1 MMSDIFNQTLK
12 KHAKSFYFAGLL
24 LDKQTLHDAS
34 VLYAFCRQLDDAA
47 DIEDMSEKSVK
58 LQQLI
63 TDYRADKSQNEIN
76 TAFKELKK
84 KYQLNNQFIDDLI
97 LGVSSDLQ
105 FKQPK
110 DLKELIY
117 YSYQV
122 AGTVGGLMARILG
135 ATNEKAWRFAI
146 DLGIAMQLTNISRD
160 IKEDALNHRIYLP
173 QDKLG
178 FDIDA
183 TTILNPENETKVY
196 NVTKDI
202 LNIADKYYQSGFSGI
217 YYIPKKNK
225 FSILIAGILYQSIGN
240 KVLNHH
246 EKFLK
251 QRVYLTLFEKIVILI
266 KEYFKQTNTLN
277 QVEPHHQTQTLHQPY
292 LNL

>member
-1 MMSDIFNQTLK
+1 MNDIFHQTLK
-12 KHAKSFYFAGLL
+12 KYAKSFYFAGLL

-47 DIEDMSEKSVK
+47 DIEDMSEKSAK

-63 TDYRADKSQNEIN
+63 TDYRTDHSQNEIN
-76 TAFKELKK
+76 IAFKELKK
-84 KYQLNNQFIDDLI
+84 QYQLNSQFIDDLI

-110 DLKELIY
+110 DLKELIF

-135 ATNEKAWRFAI
+135 ATNAKAWRFAI
-146 DLGIAMQLTNISRD
+146 DLGIGMQLTNISRD
-160 IKEDALNHRIYLP
+160 IKEDALNKRIYLP
-173 QDKLG
+173 QDQLG
-178 FDIDA
+178 SDVDA
-183 TTILNPENETKVY
+183 TTILNPENKTKVY
-196 NVTKDI
+196 NVTKEI
-202 LNIADKYYQSGFSGI
+202 LTTADKYYQSGFSGI

-240 KVLNHH
+240 KVLNNN

-251 QRVYLTLFEKIVILI
+251 QRVYLTVFDKIIILI
-266 KEYFKQTNTLN
+266 KEYLKQTKTLN
-277 QVEPHHQTQTLHQPY
+277 QAAPNHQTLMLHQPY

>member
-1 MMSDIFNQTLK
+1 MSDIFHQTLK

-63 TDYRADKSQNEIN
+63 TDYRTDHSQNEIN
-76 TAFKELKK
+76 IAFKELKK
-84 KYQLNNQFIDDLI
+84 QYQLNNRFIDDLI
-97 LGVSSDLQ
+97 LGVSSDIQ

-110 DLKELIY
+110 DLKELIF

-146 DLGIAMQLTNISRD
+146 DLGIGMQLTNISRD
-160 IKEDALNHRIYLP
+160 IKEDALNNRIYLP
-173 QDKLG
+173 QDQLG
-178 FDIDA
+178 SDIDA
-183 TTILNPENETKVY
+183 TTILNPEHKTKVY
-196 NVTKDI
+196 HVTKEI
-202 LNIADKYYQSGFSGI
+202 LHIADKYYQSGFSGI

-225 FSILIAGILYQSIGN
+225 FSILIAGMLYQSIGN
-240 KVLNHH
+240 KVLNNN

-251 QRVYLTLFEKIVILI
+251 QRVYLTLFEKIIILI
-266 KEYFKQTNTLN
+266 KEYLTQTKTLN
-277 QVEPHHQTQTLHQPY
+277 HAEPHHQTQMLHQPY

>member
-1 MMSDIFNQTLK
+1 MSDIFHQTLK

-63 TDYRADKSQNEIN
+63 TDYRTDHSQNEIN
-76 TAFKELKK
+76 IAFKELKK
-84 KYQLNNQFIDDLI
+84 QYQLNNRFIDDLI

-110 DLKELIY
+110 DLKELIF

-135 ATNEKAWRFAI
+135 ATNEKVWRFAI
-146 DLGIAMQLTNISRD
+146 DLGIGMQLTNISRD
-160 IKEDALNHRIYLP
+160 IKEDALNNRIYLP
-173 QDKLG
+173 QDQLG
-178 FDIDA
+178 SDIDA
-183 TTILNPENETKVY
+183 TTILNPEHKTKVY
-196 NVTKDI
+196 HVTKEI
-202 LNIADKYYQSGFSGI
+202 LNTADKYYQSGFSGI
-217 YYIPKKNK
+217 YYIPKKNQ
-225 FSILIAGILYQSIGN
+225 FSIFIAGMLYQSIGN
-240 KVLNHH
+240 KVLNNN

-251 QRVYLTLFEKIVILI
+251 QRVYLTLFEKIIILI
-266 KEYFKQTNTLN
+266 KEYLKQTKTLN

>member
-1 MMSDIFNQTLK
+1 MNDIFHQTLK
-12 KHAKSFYFAGLL
+12 KYAKSFYFAGLL

-63 TDYRADKSQNEIN
+63 TDYRTDHSQNEIN
-76 TAFKELKK
+76 IAFKTLKK
-84 KYQLNNQFIDDLI
+84 QYQLNNQFIDDLI
-97 LGVSSDLQ
+97 LGVSSDVQ

-110 DLKELIY
+110 DLKELIF

-146 DLGIAMQLTNISRD
+146 DLGIGMQLTNISRD
-160 IKEDALNHRIYLP
+160 VKEDALNNRIYLP
-173 QDKLG
+173 QDQLG
-178 FDIDA
+178 SDIDA
-183 TTILNPENETKVY
+183 TTILNPEHKTKVY
-196 NVTKDI
+196 NVTKEI
-202 LNIADKYYQSGFSGI
+202 LNTADKYYQSGFSGI

-240 KVLNHH
+240 KVLNNN

-251 QRVYLTLFEKIVILI
+251 QRVYLTLFEKIIILI
-266 KEYFKQTNTLN
+266 KEYLKQTKTLN
-277 QVEPHHQTQTLHQPY
+277 QVEPHHQTQMLHQPY

>member
-1 MMSDIFNQTLK
+1 MSDIFHQTLK

-63 TDYRADKSQNEIN
+63 TDYRTDHSQNEIN
-76 TAFKELKK
+76 IAFKALKK
-84 KYQLNNQFIDDLI
+84 QYQLNSQFIDDLI

-110 DLKELIY
+110 DLKELIS

-146 DLGIAMQLTNISRD
+146 DLGIGMQLTNISRD
-160 IKEDALNHRIYLP
+160 VKEDALNNRIYLP
-173 QDKLG
+173 QDQLG
-178 FDIDA
+178 SDIDA
-183 TTILNPENETKVY
+183 TTILNPEHKTKVY
-196 NVTKDI
+196 HVTKEI
-202 LNIADKYYQSGFSGI
+202 LTIADKYYQSGFSGI

-225 FSILIAGILYQSIGN
+225 FSIFIAGMLYQSIGS
-240 KVLNHH
+240 KVLNNN

-251 QRVYLTLFEKIVILI
+251 QRVYLTLFEKIIILI
-266 KEYFKQTNTLN
+266 KEYLKQTKTLN
-277 QVEPHHQTQTLHQPY
+277 QAEPHHQTQMLHQPY
-292 LNL
+292 LRL

>member
-1 MMSDIFNQTLK
+1 MSDIFHQTLK

-24 LDKQTLHDAS
+24 LDKQTLHNAS

-63 TDYRADKSQNEIN
+63 TDYRTDHSQNEIN
-76 TAFKELKK
+76 IAFKELKK
-84 KYQLNNQFIDDLI
+84 QYQLNNRFIDDLI
-97 LGVSSDLQ
+97 LGVSSDVQ

-110 DLKELIY
+110 DLKELIF

-146 DLGIAMQLTNISRD
+146 DLGIGMQLTNISRD
-160 IKEDALNHRIYLP
+160 IKEDALNNRIYLP
-173 QDKLG
+173 QDQLG
-178 FDIDA
+178 SDIDA
-183 TTILNPENETKVY
+183 TTILNPEHKTKVY
-196 NVTKDI
+196 HVTKEI
-202 LNIADKYYQSGFSGI
+202 LHIADKYYQSGFSGI

-225 FSILIAGILYQSIGN
+225 FSILIAGMLYQSIGN
-240 KVLNHH
+240 KVLNNN

-251 QRVYLTLFEKIVILI
+251 QRVYLTLFEKIIILI
-266 KEYFKQTNTLN
+266 KEYLKQTKTLN
-277 QVEPHHQTQTLHQPY
+277 QAEPHHLTQMLHQPY

>member
-1 MMSDIFNQTLK
+1 MSDIFHQTLK

-63 TDYRADKSQNEIN
+63 TDYRTDHSQNEIN
-76 TAFKELKK
+76 IAFKELKK
-84 KYQLNNQFIDDLI
+84 QYQLNNQFIDDLI

-110 DLKELIY
+110 DLKELIF

-146 DLGIAMQLTNISRD
+146 DLGIGMQLTNISRD
-160 IKEDALNHRIYLP
+160 IKEDALNNRIYLP
-173 QDKLG
+173 QNQLG
-178 FDIDA
+178 SDIDA
-183 TTILNPENETKVY
+183 TTILNPENKTKVY
-196 NVTKDI
+196 HVTKEI
-202 LNIADKYYQSGFSGI
+202 LTTADKYYQSGFSGI

-225 FSILIAGILYQSIGN
+225 FSILIAGMLYQSIGN
-240 KVLNHH
+240 KVLNNN

-251 QRVYLTLFEKIVILI
+251 QRVYLTLFEKIIILI
-266 KEYFKQTNTLN
+266 KEYLTQTKTLN
-277 QVEPHHQTQTLHQPY
+277 QVEPHHQTQMLHQPY

>member
-1 MMSDIFNQTLK
+1 MSDIFHQTLK

-63 TDYRADKSQNEIN
+63 TDYKTDHSQNEIN
-76 TAFKELKK
+76 IAFKKIKK
-84 KYQLNNQFIDDLI
+84 QYQLNNQFIDDLI

-110 DLKELIY
+110 DLKELVF

-146 DLGIAMQLTNISRD
+146 DLGIGMQLTNISRD
-160 IKEDALNHRIYLP
+160 IKEDALNNRIYLP
-173 QDKLG
+173 QNQLG
-178 FDIDA
+178 SDIDA
-183 TTILNPENETKVY
+183 TTILNPEHKTKVY
-196 NVTKDI
+196 HVTKEI
-202 LNIADKYYQSGFSGI
+202 LTTADKYYQSGFNGI

-225 FSILIAGILYQSIGN
+225 FSILIAGMLYQSIGS
-240 KVLNHH
+240 KVLNNN

-251 QRVYLTLFEKIVILI
+251 QRVYLTLFEKIMILI
-266 KEYFKQTNTLN
+266 KEYLKQTKTLN
-277 QVEPHHQTQTLHQPY
+277 QAEPHHQTQMLHQPY

>member
-1 MMSDIFNQTLK
+1 MSDIFHQTLK

-24 LDKQTLHDAS
+24 LDKQTLHNAS

-63 TDYRADKSQNEIN
+63 TDYRTDHSQNEIN
-76 TAFKELKK
+76 IAFKTLKK
-84 KYQLNNQFIDDLI
+84 QYQLNNQFVDDLI

-110 DLKELIY
+110 DLKELIF

-146 DLGIAMQLTNISRD
+146 DLGIGMQLTNISRD
-160 IKEDALNHRIYLP
+160 IKEDALNNRIYLP
-173 QDKLG
+173 QDHLG
-178 FDIDA
+178 SDIDA
-183 TTILNPENETKVY
+183 TNILNPKHKTKVY
-196 NVTKDI
+196 HVTKEI
-202 LNIADKYYQSGFSGI
+202 LTIADKYYQSGFSGI

-225 FSILIAGILYQSIGN
+225 FSIFIAGMLYQSIGS
-240 KVLNHH
+240 KVLNNN
-246 EKFLK
+246 EKFLE
-251 QRVYLTLFEKIVILI
+251 QRVYLTLFEKIMILI
-266 KEYFKQTNTLN
+266 KEYLTQAKTLN
-277 QVEPHHQTQTLHQPY
+277 QAEPHHQTQMLHQPY

>member
-1 MMSDIFNQTLK
+1 MSDIFHQTLK

-63 TDYRADKSQNEIN
+63 TDYRTDHSQNEIN
-76 TAFKELKK
+76 IAFKELKK
-84 KYQLNNQFIDDLI
+84 QYQLNNRFIDDLI
-97 LGVSSDLQ
+97 LGVSSDIQ

-110 DLKELIY
+110 DLKELIF

-146 DLGIAMQLTNISRD
+146 DLGIGMQLTNISRD
-160 IKEDALNHRIYLP
+160 VKEDALNNRIYLP
-173 QDKLG
+173 QDQLG
-178 FDIDA
+178 SDIDA
-183 TTILNPENETKVY
+183 TTILNPEHKTKVY
-196 NVTKDI
+196 HVTKEI
-202 LNIADKYYQSGFSGI
+202 LNTADKYYQSGFSGI

-225 FSILIAGILYQSIGN
+225 FSILIAGMLYQSIGN
-240 KVLNHH
+240 KVLNNN

-251 QRVYLTLFEKIVILI
+251 QRVYLTLFEKIIILI
-266 KEYFKQTNTLN
+266 KEYLKQTKTLN
-277 QVEPHHQTQTLHQPY
+277 QVEPHHQTQMLHQPY

>member
-1 MMSDIFNQTLK
+1 MSDIFHQTLK

-63 TDYRADKSQNEIN
+63 TDYRTDHSQNEIN
-76 TAFKELKK
+76 IAFKALKK
-84 KYQLNNQFIDDLI
+84 QYQLNSQFVDDLI

-110 DLKELIY
+110 DLKELIF

-146 DLGIAMQLTNISRD
+146 DLGIGMQLTNISRD
-160 IKEDALNHRIYLP
+160 IKEDALNNRIYLP
-173 QDKLG
+173 QDQLG
-178 FDIDA
+178 SDIDA
-183 TTILNPENETKVY
+183 TTILNSEHKTKVY
-196 NVTKDI
+196 HVTKEI
-202 LNIADKYYQSGFSGI
+202 LNTADKYYQSGFSGI

-225 FSILIAGILYQSIGN
+225 FSIFIAGMLYQSIGS
-240 KVLNHH
+240 KVLNNN

-251 QRVYLTLFEKIVILI
+251 QRVYLTLFEKIIILI
-266 KEYFKQTNTLN
+266 KEYLKQTKTLN
-277 QVEPHHQTQTLHQPY
+277 QVEPHHQTQMLHQPY
-292 LNL
+292 LRL

>member
-63 TDYRADKSQNEIN
+63 TDYRAEKSQNEIN

-173 QDKLG
+173 QNQLG
-178 FDIDA
+178 SDIDA
-183 TTILNPENETKVY
+183 TNIFNPENESKVY

-202 LNIADKYYQSGFSGI
+202 LDMADKYYQSGFSGI

-240 KVLNHH
+240 KVLSHH
-246 EKFLK
+246 DKFLK

-266 KEYFKQTNTLN
+266 KEHFKKTNTLN

>member
-1 MMSDIFNQTLK
+1 MNDIFHQTLK
-12 KHAKSFYFAGLL
+12 KYAKSFYFAGLL

-63 TDYRADKSQNEIN
+63 TDYRTDHSQNEIN
-76 TAFKELKK
+76 IAFKALKK
-84 KYQLNNQFIDDLI
+84 QYQLNSQFIDDLI

-110 DLKELIY
+110 DLKELIF

-135 ATNEKAWRFAI
+135 ATNAKAWRFAI
-146 DLGIAMQLTNISRD
+146 DLGIGMQLTNISRD
-160 IKEDALNHRIYLP
+160 IKEDALNKRIYLP
-173 QDKLG
+173 QDQLG
-178 FDIDA
+178 SDVDA
-183 TTILNPENETKVY
+183 TTILNPENKTKVY
-196 NVTKDI
+196 NVTKEI
-202 LNIADKYYQSGFSGI
+202 LTTADKYYQSGFSGI

-240 KVLNHH
+240 KVLNNN

-251 QRVYLTLFEKIVILI
+251 QRVYLTLFDKIIILI
-266 KEYFKQTNTLN
+266 KEYLKQTKTLN
-277 QVEPHHQTQTLHQPY
+277 QAAPNHQTLMLHQPY

>member
-1 MMSDIFNQTLK
+1 MSDIFHQTLK

-63 TDYRADKSQNEIN
+63 TDYRTDHSQNEIN
-76 TAFKELKK
+76 IAFKKIKK
-84 KYQLNNQFIDDLI
+84 QYQLNNQFIDDLI

-110 DLKELIY
+110 DLKELVF

-146 DLGIAMQLTNISRD
+146 DLGIGMQLTNISRD
-160 IKEDALNHRIYLP
+160 IKEDALNNRIYLP
-173 QDKLG
+173 QNQLG
-178 FDIDA
+178 SDIDA
-183 TTILNPENETKVY
+183 TTILNPEHKAKVY
-196 NVTKDI
+196 HVTKEI
-202 LNIADKYYQSGFSGI
+202 LTTADKYYQSGFNGI

-225 FSILIAGILYQSIGN
+225 FSILIAGMLYQSIGN
-240 KVLNHH
+240 KVLNNNQ
-246 EKFLK
+246 KFLK
-251 QRVYLTLFEKIVILI
+251 QRVYLTVFEKIMILI
-266 KEYFKQTNTLN
+266 KEYLKQTKTLN
-277 QVEPHHQTQTLHQPY
+277 QAEPHHQTQMLHQPY

>member
-1 MMSDIFNQTLK
+1 MSDIFHQKLK

-63 TDYRADKSQNEIN
+63 TDYRTDHSQNEIN
-76 TAFKELKK
+76 IAFKELKK
-84 KYQLNNQFIDDLI
+84 QYQLNNRFIDDLI
-97 LGVSSDLQ
+97 LGVSSDIQ

-110 DLKELIY
+110 DLKELIF

-146 DLGIAMQLTNISRD
+146 DLGIGMQLTNISRD
-160 IKEDALNHRIYLP
+160 IKEDALNNRIYLP
-173 QDKLG
+173 QDQLG
-178 FDIDA
+178 SDIDA
-183 TTILNPENETKVY
+183 TTILNPEHKTKVY
-196 NVTKDI
+196 HVTKEI
-202 LNIADKYYQSGFSGI
+202 LNTADKYYQSGFSGI

-225 FSILIAGILYQSIGN
+225 FSILIAGMLYQSIGN
-240 KVLNHH
+240 KVLNNN

-251 QRVYLTLFEKIVILI
+251 QRVYLTLFEKIIILI
-266 KEYFKQTNTLN
+266 KEYLKQTKTLN
-277 QVEPHHQTQTLHQPY
+277 QAEPHHQTQMLHQPY

>member
-1 MMSDIFNQTLK
+1 MSDIFHQTLK

-63 TDYRADKSQNEIN
+63 TDYRTDHSQNEIN
-76 TAFKELKK
+76 IAFKELKK
-84 KYQLNNQFIDDLI
+84 QYQLNNRFIDDLI
-97 LGVSSDLQ
+97 LGVSSDIQ

-110 DLKELIY
+110 DLKELIF

-146 DLGIAMQLTNISRD
+146 DLGIGMQLTNISRD
-160 IKEDALNHRIYLP
+160 IKEDALNNRIYLP
-173 QDKLG
+173 QDQLG
-178 FDIDA
+178 SDIDA
-183 TTILNPENETKVY
+183 TTILNPEHKTKVY
-196 NVTKDI
+196 HVTKEV
-202 LNIADKYYQSGFSGI
+202 LTTADKYYQSGFSGI

-225 FSILIAGILYQSIGN
+225 FSILIAGMLYQSIGN
-240 KVLNHH
+240 KVLNNNQ
-246 EKFLK
+246 KFLK
-251 QRVYLTLFEKIVILI
+251 QRVYLTMFEKIIILI
-266 KEYFKQTNTLN
+266 KEYLKQTKTLN
-277 QVEPHHQTQTLHQPY
+277 QAEPHHQTQMLHQPY

>member
-1 MMSDIFNQTLK
+1 MSDIFHQTLK

-63 TDYRADKSQNEIN
+63 TDYRTDHSQNEIN
-76 TAFKELKK
+76 IAFKELKK
-84 KYQLNNQFIDDLI
+84 KYQLKNQFIDDLI

-110 DLKELIY
+110 NLKELIF

-122 AGTVGGLMARILG
+122 AGTVGGLMAKILG

-146 DLGIAMQLTNISRD
+146 DLGIGMQLTNISRD
-160 IKEDALNHRIYLP
+160 VKEDALNNRIYLP
-173 QDKLG
+173 QDQLG
-178 FDIDA
+178 SDIDA
-183 TTILNPENETKVY
+183 TTILNPEHKTKVY
-196 NVTKDI
+196 HVTKEI
-202 LNIADKYYQSGFSGI
+202 LTTADKYYQSGFNGI

-225 FSILIAGILYQSIGN
+225 FSILIAGMLYQSIGN
-240 KVLNHH
+240 KVLNNN

-251 QRVYLTLFEKIVILI
+251 QRVYLTLFEKIIILI
-266 KEYFKQTNTLN
+266 KEYLKQTKTLN
-277 QVEPHHQTQTLHQPY
+277 QAEPHHQTQMLHQPY

>member
-1 MMSDIFNQTLK
+1 MSDIFHQTLK

-63 TDYRADKSQNEIN
+63 TDYRTDHSQNEIN
-76 TAFKELKK
+76 IAFKALKK
-84 KYQLNNQFIDDLI
+84 QYQLNNQFTDDLI
-97 LGVSSDLQ
+97 LGVSSDVQ

-110 DLKELIY
+110 DLKELIF

-146 DLGIAMQLTNISRD
+146 DLGIGMQLTNISRD
-160 IKEDALNHRIYLP
+160 IKEDALNNRIYLP
-173 QDKLG
+173 QDHLG
-178 FDIDA
+178 SDIDA
-183 TTILNPENETKVY
+183 TTILNPEHKTKVY
-196 NVTKDI
+196 HVTKEI
-202 LNIADKYYQSGFSGI
+202 LNTADKYYQSGFSGI

-225 FSILIAGILYQSIGN
+225 FSILIAGMLYQSIGS
-240 KVLNHH
+240 KVLNNN

-251 QRVYLTLFEKIVILI
+251 QRVYLTLFEKIIILI
-266 KEYFKQTNTLN
+266 KEYLKQTKTLN
-277 QVEPHHQTQTLHQPY
+277 QVEPHHQTQMLHQPY

>member
-1 MMSDIFNQTLK
+1 MSDIFHQTLK

-47 DIEDMSEKSVK
+47 DIEDMSEKSAK

-63 TDYRADKSQNEIN
+63 TDYRTDHSQNEIN
-76 TAFKELKK
+76 IAFKELKK
-84 KYQLNNQFIDDLI
+84 QYQLNSQFIDDLI

-110 DLKELIY
+110 DLKELIF

-146 DLGIAMQLTNISRD
+146 DLGIGMQLTNISRD
-160 IKEDALNHRIYLP
+160 IKEDALNKRIYLP
-173 QDKLG
+173 QDQLG
-178 FDIDA
+178 SDVDA
-183 TTILNPENETKVY
+183 TTILNPENKTKVY
-196 NVTKDI
+196 NVTKEI
-202 LNIADKYYQSGFSGI
+202 LTTADKYYQSGFSGI

-240 KVLNHH
+240 KVLNNN

-251 QRVYLTLFEKIVILI
+251 QRVYLTLFDKIIILI
-266 KEYFKQTNTLN
+266 KEYLKQTKTLN
-277 QVEPHHQTQTLHQPY
+277 QAAPNHQTLMLHQPY

>member
-1 MMSDIFNQTLK
+1 MSDIFHQTLK

-63 TDYRADKSQNEIN
+63 TDYRTDHSQNEIN
-76 TAFKELKK
+76 IAFKALKK
-84 KYQLNNQFIDDLI
+84 QYQLNSQFIDDLI

-110 DLKELIY
+110 DLKELIF

-146 DLGIAMQLTNISRD
+146 DLGIGMQLTNISRD
-160 IKEDALNHRIYLP
+160 IKEDALNNRIYLP
-173 QDKLG
+173 QDQLG
-178 FDIDA
+178 SDIDA
-183 TTILNPENETKVY
+183 TTILNPEHKTKVY
-196 NVTKDI
+196 HVTKEI
-202 LNIADKYYQSGFSGI
+202 LATADKYYQSGFSGI

-225 FSILIAGILYQSIGN
+225 FSILIAGMLYQSIGS
-240 KVLNHH
+240 KVLNNN

-251 QRVYLTLFEKIVILI
+251 QRVYLTLFEKIIILI
-266 KEYFKQTNTLN
+266 KEYLKQTKTLN
-277 QVEPHHQTQTLHQPY
+277 QVEPHHQTQMLHQPY

>member
-1 MMSDIFNQTLK
+1 MSDIFHQTLK

-24 LDKQTLHDAS
+24 LDKQTLYDAS

-63 TDYRADKSQNEIN
+63 TDYRTDHSQNEIN
-76 TAFKELKK
+76 IAFKALKK
-84 KYQLNNQFIDDLI
+84 QYQLNSQFVDDLI

-110 DLKELIY
+110 DLKELIF

-135 ATNEKAWRFAI
+135 ATNAKAWRFAI
-146 DLGIAMQLTNISRD
+146 DLGIGMQLTNISRD
-160 IKEDALNHRIYLP
+160 IKEDALNKRIYLP
-173 QDKLG
+173 QDQLG
-178 FDIDA
+178 SDVDA
-183 TTILNPENETKVY
+183 TTILNPENKTKVY
-196 NVTKDI
+196 NVTKEI
-202 LNIADKYYQSGFSGI
+202 LTTADKYYQSGFSGI

-240 KVLNHH
+240 KVLNNN

-251 QRVYLTLFEKIVILI
+251 QRVYLTLFDKIIILI
-266 KEYFKQTNTLN
+266 KEYLKQTKTLN
-277 QVEPHHQTQTLHQPY
+277 QAEPHHQTQMLHQPY
-292 LNL
+292 LRL

>member
-1 MMSDIFNQTLK
+1 MSDIFHQTLK

-24 LDKQTLHDAS
+24 LDKQTLYDAS

-58 LQQLI
+58 LQQLV
-63 TDYRADKSQNEIN
+63 TDYRTDHSQNEIN
-76 TAFKELKK
+76 IAFKELKK
-84 KYQLNNQFIDDLI
+84 QYQLNNRFIDDLI

-110 DLKELIY
+110 DLKELIF

-146 DLGIAMQLTNISRD
+146 DLGIGMQLTNISRD
-160 IKEDALNHRIYLP
+160 VKEDALNNRIYLP
-173 QDKLG
+173 QDQLG
-178 FDIDA
+178 SDIDA
-183 TTILNPENETKVY
+183 TTILNPEHKTKVY
-196 NVTKDI
+196 HVTKEI
-202 LNIADKYYQSGFSGI
+202 LNTADKYYQSGFSGI

-225 FSILIAGILYQSIGN
+225 FSIFIAGMLYQSIGS
-240 KVLNHH
+240 KVLNNN

-251 QRVYLTLFEKIVILI
+251 QRVYLTLFEKIIILI
-266 KEYFKQTNTLN
+266 KEYLKQTKTLN
-277 QVEPHHQTQTLHQPY
+277 QVEPHHQTQMLHQPY

>member
-1 MMSDIFNQTLK
+1 MSDIFHQTLK

-63 TDYRADKSQNEIN
+63 TDYRTDHSQNEIN
-76 TAFKELKK
+76 IAFKELKK
-84 KYQLNNQFIDDLI
+84 QYQLNNQFIDDLI

-110 DLKELIY
+110 DLKELIF

-146 DLGIAMQLTNISRD
+146 DLGIGMQLTNISRD
-160 IKEDALNHRIYLP
+160 VKEDALNNRIYLP
-173 QDKLG
+173 QDDLG
-178 FDIDA
+178 SDIDA
-183 TTILNPENETKVY
+183 TTILNPEHKTKVY
-196 NVTKDI
+196 HVTKEI
-202 LNIADKYYQSGFSGI
+202 LNTADKYYQSGFSGI

-225 FSILIAGILYQSIGN
+225 FSIFIAGMLYQSIGS
-240 KVLNHH
+240 KVLNNN

-251 QRVYLTLFEKIVILI
+251 QRVYLTLFEKIIILI
-266 KEYFKQTNTLN
+266 KEYLKQTKTLD
-277 QVEPHHQTQTLHQPY
+277 QAAPHHQTQKLHQPY

>member
-1 MMSDIFNQTLK
+1 MSDIFHQTLK

-63 TDYRADKSQNEIN
+63 TDYRTDHSQNEIN
-76 TAFKELKK
+76 IAFKTLKK
-84 KYQLNNQFIDDLI
+84 QYQLNNQFIDDLI
-97 LGVSSDLQ
+97 LGVSSDVQ

-110 DLKELIY
+110 DLKELIF

-146 DLGIAMQLTNISRD
+146 DLGIGMQLTNISRD
-160 IKEDALNHRIYLP
+160 IKEDALNNRIYLP
-173 QDKLG
+173 QDQLG
-178 FDIDA
+178 SDIDA
-183 TTILNPENETKVY
+183 TTILNSEHKTKVY
-196 NVTKDI
+196 HVTKEI
-202 LNIADKYYQSGFSGI
+202 LNTADKYYQSGFSGI

-225 FSILIAGILYQSIGN
+225 FSIFIAGMLYQSIGS
-240 KVLNHH
+240 KVLNNN

-251 QRVYLTLFEKIVILI
+251 QRVYLTLFEKIIILI
-266 KEYFKQTNTLN
+266 KEYLKQTKTLN
-277 QVEPHHQTQTLHQPY
+277 QVEPHHQTQMLHQPY
-292 LNL
+292 LRL

>member
-63 TDYRADKSQNEIN
+63 TDYRAEKSQNEIN

-97 LGVSSDLQ
+97 FGVSSDVE

-160 IKEDALNHRIYLP
+160 IKEDSLNHRIYLP

-178 FDIDA
+178 FDINA
-183 TTILNPENETKVY
+183 KTILNPENETKVY

-202 LNIADKYYQSGFSGI
+202 LDIADKYYQSGFSGI

-240 KVLNHH
+240 KVLSHH

-266 KEYFKQTNTLN
+266 KEYLKQIKTLN
-277 QVEPHHQTQTLHQPY
+277 QVEPNHQTQTLHQPY

>member
-1 MMSDIFNQTLK
+1 MNDIFHQTLK
-12 KHAKSFYFAGLL
+12 KYAKSFYFAGLL

-63 TDYRADKSQNEIN
+63 TDYRTDHSQNEIN
-76 TAFKELKK
+76 IAFKALKK
-84 KYQLNNQFIDDLI
+84 QYQLNSQFVDDLI

-110 DLKELIY
+110 DLKELIF

-135 ATNEKAWRFAI
+135 ATNAKAWRFAI
-146 DLGIAMQLTNISRD
+146 DLGIGMQLTNISRD
-160 IKEDALNHRIYLP
+160 IKEDALNKRIYLP
-173 QDKLG
+173 QDQLG
-178 FDIDA
+178 SDVDA
-183 TTILNPENETKVY
+183 TTILNPENKTKVY
-196 NVTKDI
+196 NVTKEI
-202 LNIADKYYQSGFSGI
+202 LTTADKYYQSGFSGI

-225 FSILIAGILYQSIGN
+225 FSILIAGMLYQSIGN
-240 KVLNHH
+240 KVLNNS

-251 QRVYLTLFEKIVILI
+251 QRVYLTVFDKIIILI
-266 KEYFKQTNTLN
+266 KEYLKQTKTLN
-277 QVEPHHQTQTLHQPY
+277 QAAPNHQTLMLHQPY

>member
-1 MMSDIFNQTLK
+1 MSDIFHQTLK

-63 TDYRADKSQNEIN
+63 TDYRTDHSQNEIN
-76 TAFKELKK
+76 IAFKALKK
-84 KYQLNNQFIDDLI
+84 QYQLNNQFIDDLI

-110 DLKELIY
+110 DLKELIF

-146 DLGIAMQLTNISRD
+146 DLGIGMQLTNISRD
-160 IKEDALNHRIYLP
+160 IKEDALNNRIYLP
-173 QDKLG
+173 QDQLG
-178 FDIDA
+178 SDIDA
-183 TTILNPENETKVY
+183 TTILNPEHKTKVY
-196 NVTKDI
+196 HVTKEI
-202 LNIADKYYQSGFSGI
+202 LITADKYYQSGFSGI

-225 FSILIAGILYQSIGN
+225 FSILIAGMLYQSIGN
-240 KVLNHH
+240 KVLNKN

-251 QRVYLTLFEKIVILI
+251 QRVYLTVFEKIIILI
-266 KEYFKQTNTLN
+266 NEYLKQTKTLN
-277 QVEPHHQTQTLHQPY
+277 QAEPHHQTQMLHQPY

>member
-1 MMSDIFNQTLK
+1 MSDIFHQTLK

-63 TDYRADKSQNEIN
+63 TDYRTDHSQNEIN
-76 TAFKELKK
+76 IAFKALKK
-84 KYQLNNQFIDDLI
+84 QYQLNSQFVDDLI

-110 DLKELIY
+110 DLKELIF

-135 ATNEKAWRFAI
+135 ATNAKAWRFAI
-146 DLGIAMQLTNISRD
+146 DLGIGMQLTNISRD
-160 IKEDALNHRIYLP
+160 IKEDALNKRIYLP
-173 QDKLG
+173 QDQLG
-178 FDIDA
+178 SDVDA
-183 TTILNPENETKVY
+183 TTILNPENKTKVY
-196 NVTKDI
+196 NVTKEI
-202 LNIADKYYQSGFSGI
+202 LTTADKYYQSGFSGI

-240 KVLNHH
+240 KVLNNN

-251 QRVYLTLFEKIVILI
+251 QRVYLTLFDKIIILI
-266 KEYFKQTNTLN
+266 KEYLKQTKTLN
-277 QVEPHHQTQTLHQPY
+277 QAAPNHQTLMLHQPY

>member
-1 MMSDIFNQTLK
+1 MSDIFHQTLK

-63 TDYRADKSQNEIN
+63 TDYRTDHSQNEIN
-76 TAFKELKK
+76 IAFKELKK
-84 KYQLNNQFIDDLI
+84 QYQLNNQFIDDLI

-110 DLKELIY
+110 DLKELIF

-146 DLGIAMQLTNISRD
+146 DLGIGMQLTNISRD
-160 IKEDALNHRIYLP
+160 IKEDALNNRIYLP
-173 QDKLG
+173 QDQLG
-178 FDIDA
+178 SDIDA
-183 TTILNPENETKVY
+183 TTILNPEHKTKVY
-196 NVTKDI
+196 HVTKEI
-202 LNIADKYYQSGFSGI
+202 LTTADKYYQSGFSGI

-225 FSILIAGILYQSIGN
+225 FSIFIAGMLYQSIGN
-240 KVLNHH
+240 KVLNNN

-251 QRVYLTLFEKIVILI
+251 QRVYLTLFEKIMILI
-266 KEYFKQTNTLN
+266 KEYLKQTKTLN
-277 QVEPHHQTQTLHQPY
+277 QAEPHHQTQMLHQPY

>member
-1 MMSDIFNQTLK
+1 MSDIFHQTLK

-63 TDYRADKSQNEIN
+63 TDYRTDHSQNEIN
-76 TAFKELKK
+76 IAFKALKK
-84 KYQLNNQFIDDLI
+84 QYQLNSQFVDDLI

-110 DLKELIY
+110 DLKELIF

-135 ATNEKAWRFAI
+135 ATNAKAWRFAI
-146 DLGIAMQLTNISRD
+146 HLGIGMQLTNISRD
-160 IKEDALNHRIYLP
+160 IKEDA
-173 QDKLG
+173 
-178 FDIDA
+178 
-183 TTILNPENETKVY
+183 
-196 NVTKDI
+196 
-202 LNIADKYYQSGFSGI
+202 
-217 YYIPKKNK
+217 
-225 FSILIAGILYQSIGN
+225 
-240 KVLNHH
+240 
-246 EKFLK
+246 
-251 QRVYLTLFEKIVILI
+251 
-266 KEYFKQTNTLN
+266 
-277 QVEPHHQTQTLHQPY
+277 
-292 LNL
+292 

>member
-1 MMSDIFNQTLK
+1 MSDIFHQTLK

-63 TDYRADKSQNEIN
+63 TDYRTDHSQNEIN
-76 TAFKELKK
+76 IAFKELKK
-84 KYQLNNQFIDDLI
+84 QYQLNNRFIDDLI

-110 DLKELIY
+110 DLKELIF

-146 DLGIAMQLTNISRD
+146 DLGIGMQLTNISRD
-160 IKEDALNHRIYLP
+160 IKEDALNNRIYLP
-173 QDKLG
+173 QDHLG
-178 FDIDA
+178 SDIDA
-183 TTILNPENETKVY
+183 TTILNPEHKTKVY
-196 NVTKDI
+196 HVTKEI
-202 LNIADKYYQSGFSGI
+202 LNTADKYYQSGFSGI

-225 FSILIAGILYQSIGN
+225 FSILIAGMLYQSIGN
-240 KVLNHH
+240 KVLNKN

-251 QRVYLTLFEKIVILI
+251 QRVYLTVFEKIIILI
-266 KEYFKQTNTLN
+266 KEYLKQTKTLN
-277 QVEPHHQTQTLHQPY
+277 QAKPHHQTQMLHQPY

>member
-1 MMSDIFNQTLK
+1 MSDIFHQTLK

-63 TDYRADKSQNEIN
+63 TDYRTDHSQNEIN
-76 TAFKELKK
+76 IAFKELKK
-84 KYQLNNQFIDDLI
+84 QYQLNNQFIDDLI

-110 DLKELIY
+110 NLKELIF

-135 ATNEKAWRFAI
+135 ATNEKAWRFGI
-146 DLGIAMQLTNISRD
+146 DLGIGMQLTNISRD
-160 IKEDALNHRIYLP
+160 IKEDALNNRIYLP
-173 QDKLG
+173 QDQLG
-178 FDIDA
+178 SDIDA
-183 TTILNPENETKVY
+183 TTILNPEHKTKVY
-196 NVTKDI
+196 HVTKEI
-202 LNIADKYYQSGFSGI
+202 LTTADKYYESGFNGI

-225 FSILIAGILYQSIGN
+225 FSILIAGMLYQSIGN
-240 KVLNHH
+240 KVLNNS

-251 QRVYLTLFEKIVILI
+251 QRVYLTVFEKIIILI
-266 KEYFKQTNTLN
+266 KEYLKQTKTLN
-277 QVEPHHQTQTLHQPY
+277 QAEPHHQTQMLHQPY
-292 LNL
+292 FNL

>member
-1 MMSDIFNQTLK
+1 MSDIFHQTLK

-47 DIEDMSEKSVK
+47 DIEDMSEKSAK

-63 TDYRADKSQNEIN
+63 TDYRTDHSQNEIN
-76 TAFKELKK
+76 IAFKELKK
-84 KYQLNNQFIDDLI
+84 QYQLNSQFIDDLI

-110 DLKELIY
+110 DLKELIF

-146 DLGIAMQLTNISRD
+146 DLGIGMQLTNISRD
-160 IKEDALNHRIYLP
+160 VKEDALNNRIYLP
-173 QDKLG
+173 QDQLG
-178 FDIDA
+178 SDIDA
-183 TTILNPENETKVY
+183 TTILNPEHKTKVY
-196 NVTKDI
+196 NVTKEI
-202 LNIADKYYQSGFSGI
+202 LNTADKYYQSGFSGI

-225 FSILIAGILYQSIGN
+225 FSILIAGMLYQSIGN
-240 KVLNHH
+240 KVLNNS

-251 QRVYLTLFEKIVILI
+251 QRVYLTLFDKIIILI
-266 KEYFKQTNTLN
+266 KEYLKQTKTLN
-277 QVEPHHQTQTLHQPY
+277 QAEPHHQTQMLHQPY
-292 LNL
+292 LRL

>member
-1 MMSDIFNQTLK
+1 MSDIFHQTLK

-58 LQQLI
+58 LQQLV
-63 TDYRADKSQNEIN
+63 TDYRTDHSQNEIN
-76 TAFKELKK
+76 IAFKELKK
-84 KYQLNNQFIDDLI
+84 QYQLNNRFIDDLI

-110 DLKELIY
+110 DLKELIF

-135 ATNEKAWRFAI
+135 TTNEKAWRFAI
-146 DLGIAMQLTNISRD
+146 DLGIGMQLTNISRD
-160 IKEDALNHRIYLP
+160 VKEDALNNRIYLP
-173 QDKLG
+173 QDQLG
-178 FDIDA
+178 SDIDA
-183 TTILNPENETKVY
+183 TTILNPEYKTKVY
-196 NVTKDI
+196 HVTKEI
-202 LNIADKYYQSGFSGI
+202 LTTADKYYQSGFNGI

-225 FSILIAGILYQSIGN
+225 FSILIAGMLYQSIGN
-240 KVLNHH
+240 KVLNNN

-251 QRVYLTLFEKIVILI
+251 QRVYLTLFEKIIILI
-266 KEYFKQTNTLN
+266 KEYLKQTKTLN
-277 QVEPHHQTQTLHQPY
+277 QAEPHHQTQMLHQPY

>member
-1 MMSDIFNQTLK
+1 MSDIFHQTLK

-63 TDYRADKSQNEIN
+63 TDYRTDHSQNEIN
-76 TAFKELKK
+76 IAFKALKK
-84 KYQLNNQFIDDLI
+84 QYQLNSQFIDDLI

-110 DLKELIY
+110 DLKELIF

-146 DLGIAMQLTNISRD
+146 DLGIGMQLTNISRD
-160 IKEDALNHRIYLP
+160 VKEDALNNRIYLP
-173 QDKLG
+173 QDQLG
-178 FDIDA
+178 SDIDA
-183 TTILNPENETKVY
+183 TTILNPEHKTKVY
-196 NVTKDI
+196 HVTKEI
-202 LNIADKYYQSGFSGI
+202 LNTADKYYQSGFSGI

-240 KVLNHH
+240 KVLNNN

-251 QRVYLTLFEKIVILI
+251 QRVYLALFEKIIILI
-266 KEYFKQTNTLN
+266 KEYLKQTKTLN
-277 QVEPHHQTQTLHQPY
+277 QAEPHHQTQMLHQPY

>member
-1 MMSDIFNQTLK
+1 MSDIFHQTLK

-63 TDYRADKSQNEIN
+63 TDYRTDHSQNEIN
-76 TAFKELKK
+76 IAFKELKK
-84 KYQLNNQFIDDLI
+84 QYQLNSQFIDDLI

-110 DLKELIY
+110 DLKELIF

-146 DLGIAMQLTNISRD
+146 DLGIGMQLTNISRD
-160 IKEDALNHRIYLP
+160 VKEDALNNRIYLP
-173 QDKLG
+173 QDQLG
-178 FDIDA
+178 SDIDA
-183 TTILNPENETKVY
+183 TTILNPEHKTKVY
-196 NVTKDI
+196 HVTKEI
-202 LNIADKYYQSGFSGI
+202 LNTADKYYQSGFSGI

-225 FSILIAGILYQSIGN
+225 FSILIAGMLYQSIGN
-240 KVLNHH
+240 KVLNNNQ
-246 EKFLK
+246 KFLK
-251 QRVYLTLFEKIVILI
+251 QRVYLTVFEKIIILI
-266 KEYFKQTNTLN
+266 KEYLKQTKTLN
-277 QVEPHHQTQTLHQPY
+277 QAEPHHQTQMLHQPY